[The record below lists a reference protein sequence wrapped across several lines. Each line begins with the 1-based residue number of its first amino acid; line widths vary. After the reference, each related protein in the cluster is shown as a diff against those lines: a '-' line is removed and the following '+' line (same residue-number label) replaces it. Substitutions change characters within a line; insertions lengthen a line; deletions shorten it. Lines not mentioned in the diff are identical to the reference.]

1 MLKNRNIRNL
11 LLGRLV
17 STSGDSLY
25 QVAVIWYIFELSQ
38 DAFYTGLAAA
48 IVMIPKCL
56 NFLLGPVIDSLNKLQ
71 VLIYAQYAQ
80 FLLMAAIPASIYLG
94 VDSLALVLTVLF
106 LVSFLENFQGTAEIA
121 VVPKLV
127 PAGQRGHFNSLAGS
141 SQQII
146 DLLMKA
152 VFAGAILLVGVG
164 PIFLYNALTYLGAAL
179 FFSLL
184 RRGGFEANSYP
195 ASSSGAYAASL
206 KEGFTYFFTTKIALI
221 CLPFLIANF
230 SFGMTNAILPVYAAE
245 RGGSELYGYLILGI
259 TAGNLL
265 GSMLVVKVLK
275 YPLGR
280 LMIVLPLLS
289 FVMWAWSVVAGNV
302 WQSVILLG
310 LAFIPF
316 GMMSILLI
324 TFLQTSID
332 EDMLARVSSIIDSIL
347 VSAMPLGAVLGGA
360 LAQTVGAGGIM
371 LAGSFGLAVIAGYF
385 LFNKTIRSLPAVETA
400 GLQRE

>member
-71 VLIYAQYAQ
+71 VLVYAQYAQ
-80 FLLMAAIPASIYLG
+80 FLLMAGIPVSIYFG

-164 PIFLYNALTYLGAAL
+164 PIFLYNALTYLVAAL

-184 RRGGFEANSYP
+184 RGGGFEAPLRS
-195 ASSSGAYAASL
+195 ATSRGAYVASL
-206 KEGFTYFFTTKIALI
+206 KEGFTYFFTTKISLI

-280 LMIVLPLLS
+280 LMVVLPLLS

-302 WQSVILLG
+302 WQSVILLA

-360 LAQTVGAGGIM
+360 FAQTLGAGGIM

-400 GLQRE
+400 GLQGE

>member
-127 PAGQRGHFNSLAGS
+127 QAGHH
-141 SQQII
+141 
-146 DLLMKA
+146 KK
-152 VFAGAILLVGVG
+152 
-164 PIFLYNALTYLGAAL
+164 PT
-179 FFSLL
+179 
-184 RRGGFEANSYP
+184 
-195 ASSSGAYAASL
+195 
-206 KEGFTYFFTTKIALI
+206 
-221 CLPFLIANF
+221 
-230 SFGMTNAILPVYAAE
+230 
-245 RGGSELYGYLILGI
+245 
-259 TAGNLL
+259 
-265 GSMLVVKVLK
+265 
-275 YPLGR
+275 PL
-280 LMIVLPLLS
+280 
-289 FVMWAWSVVAGNV
+289 
-302 WQSVILLG
+302 
-310 LAFIPF
+310 
-316 GMMSILLI
+316 
-324 TFLQTSID
+324 
-332 EDMLARVSSIIDSIL
+332 E
-347 VSAMPLGAVLGGA
+347 
-360 LAQTVGAGGIM
+360 
-371 LAGSFGLAVIAGYF
+371 
-385 LFNKTIRSLPAVETA
+385 
-400 GLQRE
+400 